1 MINHRHGVKNTLVTH
16 RNSSTKYTSL
26 PNLQEPSDEII
37 VQEMNDK
44 DYLKEL
50 LNRTGMQTGKTRMGH
65 INFVTIEL
73 LTV

>member
-1 MINHRHGVKNTLVTH
+1 
-16 RNSSTKYTSL
+16 
-26 PNLQEPSDEII
+26 
-37 VQEMNDK
+37 MNDK

-50 LNRTGMQTGKTRMGH
+50 LNRTGMQTWKTRMGH

>member
-1 MINHRHGVKNTLVTH
+1 MINNRHGVKNTLVRH
-16 RNSSTKYTSL
+16 RNSCTRYTSL
-26 PNLQEPSDEII
+26 PNLQELGDEII

-44 DYLKEL
+44 DYLKKL
-50 LNRTGMQTGKTRMGH
+50 FNRTGMQAGKTRIGH